1 MVHLASLSQT
11 GTKSLYVW
19 ECSPDRAEGPLHVH
33 KTRPDRTEGPLYVRE
48 CLPDRADR
56 PLYVHESRPD
66 RAERPLHVQESKPDR
81 AEGSSVRP
89 ENKADRAE
97 GRPDRA
103 EEMPIEPPKLV
114 PNIFI
119 LNGQKKVGAQY
130 TYSLK
135 PPTLY
140 VYWVPT
146 FSVGENGAQSSLDF
160 PGLFLHLQN
169 AKTL

>member
-1 MVHLASLSQT
+1 M
-11 GTKSLYVW
+11 
-19 ECSPDRAEGPLHVH
+19 
-33 KTRPDRTEGPLYVRE
+33 
-48 CLPDRADR
+48 PDRADR

-119 LNGQKKVGAQY
+119 LNGQKKLGPNIRIA
-130 TYSLK
+130 
-135 PPTLY
+135 
-140 VYWVPT
+140 
-146 FSVGENGAQSSLDF
+146 
-160 PGLFLHLQN
+160 
-169 AKTL
+169 